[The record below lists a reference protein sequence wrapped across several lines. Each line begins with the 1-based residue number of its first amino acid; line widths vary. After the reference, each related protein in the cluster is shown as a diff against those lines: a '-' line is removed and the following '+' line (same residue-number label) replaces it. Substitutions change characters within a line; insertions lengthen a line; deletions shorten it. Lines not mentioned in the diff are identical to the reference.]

1 MTKKILIL
9 LIIFNTNI
17 TILFASTKENIILN
31 FKKIKNISFKFKQ
44 TIGEKTE
51 EGNCIIQYPKK
62 IYCIYNNLKKKII
75 VSNGKSLVIKNQ
87 SNNQYYRY
95 PLKSTPLILILDKS
109 TLIKKMVEIEGKL
122 VDDKYFKFSL
132 NNNNNKINIFFHK
145 KSLNI
150 LGWQTEDLYQN
161 LVVTFIYNIKKNNKI
176 DEKLFVLPEIN

>member
-1 MTKKILIL
+1 MIKI
-9 LIIFNTNI
+9 
-17 TILFASTKENIILN
+17 ILFIFILFNFYSNSHASIKEDIISN
-31 FKKIKNISFKFKQ
+31 FEKIQNISFNFKQ
-44 TIGEKTE
+44 TINEKTE
-51 EGNCIIQYPKK
+51 EGTCTIQYPKK
-62 IYCIYNNLKKKII
+62 IYCEYNNLKKKII

-132 NNNNNKINIFFHK
+132 DNNNNKINIFFDK

-150 LGWQTEDLYQN
+150 SGWQTEDLYQN
-161 LVVTFIYNIKKNNKI
+161 LVITFIYNIKKNNKI
-176 DEKLFVLPEIN
+176 DEKLFVLPEVN

>member
-1 MTKKILIL
+1 MIKI
-9 LIIFNTNI
+9 
-17 TILFASTKENIILN
+17 ILFIFILFNFYSNSHASIKEDIISN
-31 FKKIKNISFKFKQ
+31 FEKIQNISFNFKQ
-44 TIGEKTE
+44 TINEKTE
-51 EGNCIIQYPKK
+51 EGTCTIQYPKK
-62 IYCIYNNLKKKII
+62 IYCEYDNLKKKII

-132 NNNNNKINIFFHK
+132 DNNNNKINIFFDK

-150 LGWQTEDLYQN
+150 SGWQTEDLYQN
-161 LVVTFIYNIKKNNKI
+161 LVITFIYNIKKNSKI
-176 DEKLFVLPEIN
+176 DEKLFVLPEVN